1 MVVSEG
7 VSNVWD
13 VRRRVAAVLAAP
25 YARVLRR
32 DEDGVSAEVLEFP
45 GCYSAGPD
53 GPSAWE
59 GLEEAMGLW
68 VESQLAQGEEIPPPL
83 AAGRYQGRISLR
95 VLPSVHARAALVAA
109 AEGVSLNRW
118 LSAAVESAVSAPSR
132 PPPAQIHAGYSAR
145 PARYIAEDP

>member
-1 MVVSEG
+1 M
-7 VSNVWD
+7 
-13 VRRRVAAVLAAP
+13 
-25 YARVLRR
+25 
-32 DEDGVSAEVLEFP
+32 LEFP

-68 VESQLAQGEEIPPPL
+68 VESQLAQGQEIPPPL

-118 LSAAVESAVSAPSR
+118 LSAAVEAAVSAPSGR
-132 PPPAQIHAGYSAR
+132 PPTQVHAPATAPG
-145 PARYIAEDP
+145 PLRYIAEES

>member
-1 MVVSEG
+1 MSE
-7 VSNVWD
+7 VASYIWD
-13 VRRRVAAVLAAP
+13 LDRRVAEVLAAP

-118 LSAAVESAVSAPSR
+118 LSAAVESAVSAPSG
-132 PPPAQIHAGYSAR
+132 PPPAQVHAGYSAR
-145 PARYIAEDP
+145 PMRHIAEDP

>member
-1 MVVSEG
+1 MVVSE
-7 VSNVWD
+7 VLSKAWNVE
-13 VRRRVAAVLAAP
+13 RRVAEVLAAP

-59 GLEEAMGLW
+59 GVEEAMALW
-68 VESQLAQGEEIPPPL
+68 VESQLEQGQDIPPPL
-83 AAGRYQGRISLR
+83 AGGRYQGRISLR
-95 VLPSVHARAALVAA
+95 VLPSVHARAALIAA

-118 LSAAVESAVSAPSR
+118 LSAAVESAVSAPGG
-132 PPPAQIHAGYSAR
+132 PPVDLRTGYSAGPVR
-145 PARYIAEDP
+145 RVAEEP